1 MKCPKCKKET
11 EHRHMHDTAHGI
23 SETHMVGSERYECR
37 ICGYSM
43 YKKEGEK
50 QGLKYILD

>member
-37 ICGYSM
+37 ICGYNM